1 MQRDCEMLNIQSYE
15 ILDFNSDNLVVSK
28 KGVSKISSPPLLAA
42 LNKLKS
48 YKNISRGELNEVLS
62 THGLNPEPAFDFLE
76 KIISIKDACEDLY
89 FDKTIVAH
97 DWDENINLEE
107 LLRSEINT
115 PLEVCSISGLVRD
128 QTLNKKYYIVI
139 MCRNYDYELIKKIYF
154 ELADVAPESAIS
166 VCYSVGDAYCISQP
180 YCPKIGNPCHF
191 CNIDRL
197 INYEEYHSARNAWSK
212 LLRYCKNKH
221 MAVPVNS
228 LSLLQQSLVVGAVIR
243 KIKLLTS
250 SDNEF
255 RYQDNILQDSHIDF
269 AGCFVR
275 EVATSHWH
283 MCDCL
288 RVQG

>member
-1 MQRDCEMLNIQSYE
+1 MLNIQSYE

-42 LNKLKS
+42 LNKLQS
-48 YKNISRGELNEVLS
+48 YKNISRSELNEVLS

-139 MCRNYDYELIKKIYF
+139 MCRNYDYELIKKY
-154 ELADVAPESAIS
+154 
-166 VCYSVGDAYCISQP
+166 
-180 YCPKIGNPCHF
+180 
-191 CNIDRL
+191 
-197 INYEEYHSARNAWSK
+197 
-212 LLRYCKNKH
+212 
-221 MAVPVNS
+221 
-228 LSLLQQSLVVGAVIR
+228 
-243 KIKLLTS
+243 TS
-250 SDNEF
+250 S
-255 RYQDNILQDSHIDF
+255 LQMWHLKVRSVFVTLWVMLIVSVSHIVRRLGIHVIF
-269 AGCFVR
+269 AI
-275 EVATSHWH
+275 
-283 MCDCL
+283 
-288 RVQG
+288 